1 MARGHEA
8 VPSFYQ
14 LKRRATGLPLG
25 ERAVSLPVMQQL
37 ARLLQ
42 LAGLTVPPLA
52 LLAQLSNFITAG
64 QMLGFL
70 VASVCMFSLGYLL
83 QRASAGR

>member
-1 MARGHEA
+1 MN
-8 VPSFYQ
+8 
-14 LKRRATGLPLG
+14 RRATGLSQG
-25 ERAVSLPVMQQL
+25 EPAVSLPVMQHL

-52 LLAQLSNFITAG
+52 LLAQLNKSITAG

-70 VASVCMFSLGYLL
+70 VASICMFSLGYLL